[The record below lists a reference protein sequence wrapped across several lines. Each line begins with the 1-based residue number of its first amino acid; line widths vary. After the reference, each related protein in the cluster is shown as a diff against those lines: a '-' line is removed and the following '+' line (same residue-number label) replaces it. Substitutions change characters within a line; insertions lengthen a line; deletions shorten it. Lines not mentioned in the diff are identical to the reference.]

1 MWWQYLIIA
10 VAGYLIG
17 GINFAT
23 IFAKLNKKNI
33 RDLGS
38 GNPGTMNMMRN
49 LGAKWGALTFVCDG
63 LKGTVSTLIG
73 LWILGHETAM
83 YAGGLSAVVGHIYP
97 VYSGFKGGKGVA
109 TAIGVFFATSP
120 WWSLASFIILLGV
133 IITTKY
139 GSLGSLTFVTILT
152 VEQGGVHMGEL
163 PISLMLFVIWG
174 LVWYGHRKNLV
185 QLVVGTERKSHILKT
200 LKKIKKPKE
209 NQSDTSE
216 IQEDTQ

>member
-1 MWWQYLIIA
+1 MWWKYVI
-10 VAGYLIG
+10 VALVGYLIG

-23 IFAKLNKKNI
+23 IFAKINKKNI

-63 LKGTVSTLIG
+63 LKGAISALVG
-73 LWILGHETAM
+73 LWLIDSQTGM

-120 WWSLASFIILLGV
+120 LWSLISFVILLIV

-139 GSLGSLTFVTILT
+139 GSLGSLTFVTMLT
-152 VEQGGVHMGEL
+152 IEQGGAHMGEL
-163 PISLMLFVIWG
+163 AIDIMLFVIWG
-174 LVWYGHRKNLV
+174 LVWFGHRKNLV
-185 QLVVGTERKSHILKT
+185 ALVVGTERKSHILKT

-209 NQSDTSE
+209 NN
-216 IQEDTQ
+216 EDTEIKEGIQ